1 MITHR
6 RRKLI
11 ALSTLASVAVAVVVV
26 FVYDAAAG
34 GVNRPLVV
42 PIAIV
47 MALVIGPLIGL
58 WIEGP
63 IEDGEMD
70 DAAKRRAPS
79 RR

>member
-6 RRKLI
+6 RRRVL
-11 ALSTLASVAVAVVVV
+11 AESTLATVVIAVLAVLL
-26 FVYDAAAG
+26 YDLTVG

-42 PIAIV
+42 GIAVV
-47 MALVIGPLIGL
+47 MALIIGPLIGL

-63 IEDGEMD
+63 IEDGELD
-70 DAAKRRAPS
+70 EAAQRRSPS

>member
-6 RRKLI
+6 RRRVL
-11 ALSTLASVAVAVVVV
+11 AESTLATVVIAVLAVLL
-26 FVYDAAAG
+26 YDLTVG

-42 PIAIV
+42 GIAVV
-47 MALVIGPLIGL
+47 MALIIGPLIGL

-63 IEDGEMD
+63 IEDGELD
-70 DAAKRRAPS
+70 EAAQQRSPS